1 MPTRAKPAKK
11 RTRKKT
17 APTKFSVGRE
27 AFEKISA
34 VEGITLTGAMVKR
47 VEEFDRKGL
56 TSAQR
61 RSEIIKFYRKK
72 A

>member
-11 RTRKKT
+11 RTKKKT
-17 APTKFSVGRE
+17 ASTKFSVGRE
-27 AFEKISA
+27 AFVKISS
-34 VEGITLTGAMVKR
+34 VEGITLTGAMVGR
-47 VEEFDRKGL
+47 AEEFDRKGL

-61 RSEIIKFYRKK
+61 RSEITKFYKKK